1 MTTDATGLREAAEK
15 YSDPSFLA
23 EIRAHAD
30 HLGAKHRLPATR
42 QVIVD
47 LVDAVDGFA
56 QHYLATHPSDGG
68 EAISEEWLR
77 EIGFEVDAHGQ
88 LRIARHWKHSPYP
101 TYLILSDPPNILDS
115 PWSLQTYFDDGSW
128 EGTMIAEEITTR
140 DDLRHLLA
148 ALGCET
154 KGTDNA

>member
-1 MTTDATGLREAAEK
+1 MTNATGLRDFINTLRNWWSFDNGQVHTHNWHSREDFIQRVLPKFSIEK
-15 YSDPSFLA
+15 KA
-23 EIRAHAD
+23 
-30 HLGAKHRLPATR
+30 
-42 QVIVD
+42 
-47 LVDAVDGFA
+47 
-56 QHYLATHPSDGG
+56 SDGG
-68 EAISEEWLR
+68 EAITEEWLR
-77 EIGFEVDAHGQ
+77 GIGFEVDAHGQ

-140 DDLRHLLA
+140 GDLRHLLA